1 MLLSVRLDSKTKVLV
16 ERLAK
21 RRGATKSDVIRE
33 AVAVLAEQDTNGNE
47 ARTPYQSVAHL
58 IGCADSGGQQL
69 SRRTGRR
76 FRVLLEERAR
86 GRRTG

>member
-1 MLLSVRLDSKTKVLV
+1 MLVSVRLDSKTKVLV

-33 AVAVLAEQDTNGNE
+33 AVAVLAERDANGNQDPL
-47 ARTPYQSVAHL
+47 PYHCVAHL

-76 FRVLLEERAR
+76 FRLLLEERAR
-86 GRRTG
+86 GRRAG